1 MLDAATSSVA
11 HADEARDPAAG
22 ALAAASE
29 QAPTEPAHAPAHVP
43 AHAAAHAVSDE
54 AVDEAAD
61 ATACTPLSPYGG
73 EPLEE
78 IGTSAA
84 LGDAPVQVGTID
96 VHGLPVFDLQDPEQD
111 LWLYRQANRFRAWAG
126 LDTRPETIEELLFF
140 REGETVSPRRI
151 AESERELRAQLYIF
165 DARILPKQRCGERV
179 DFDVVTRDLWTLLP
193 RLDISR
199 SGGFSNFG
207 IGVVDSNV
215 FGRGTRLSAGYRETV
230 DRKGWDTSLI
240 DPNFLG
246 SHHSLVAAVGDSED
260 GYVQILRVGLPFYS
274 FESRVAW
281 GLAVERAQ
289 REEPLYFRGEKF
301 AEFERRTELLN
312 AFVGWSPGIVGGQ
325 QPRFRLGF
333 VHEEHRFA
341 RSEDGPAPLP
351 FPKDRVF
358 DYPYVAF
365 ESVEDDFELTRNLD
379 RLQRTEDL
387 YTGRRVAAQLGY
399 STQGANRYLYRLEFA
414 NAQHFGERAI
424 LRYAVVAEGAWRLD
438 LDEPENL
445 EVRAT
450 ARLRDQQSRQWSL
463 YGAASFVY
471 TDNLTPDRQLLLGG
485 DTGLRGYPLRYQLG
499 DRRFLVSLEERYFSD
514 LHIAK
519 LVRVGGAVF
528 ADVGRAWSP
537 SEPSD
542 DEFGVLANV
551 GVGLRLES
559 TRTQNGALMHIDLA
573 FPLVDGPNVDAVQ
586 FVISVKQSL

>member
-1 MLDAATSSVA
+1 MTAFRRAGLPLRLVAITLLLAPGALVAAEGADETPAAPASAVPAAT
-11 HADEARDPAAG
+11 
-22 ALAAASE
+22 
-29 QAPTEPAHAPAHVP
+29 
-43 AHAAAHAVSDE
+43 
-54 AVDEAAD
+54 D
-61 ATACTPLSPYGG
+61 AACTPLTPYDGRAM
-73 EPLEE
+73 EE
-78 IGTSAA
+78 IGDGAA
-84 LGDAPVQVGTID
+84 LGSAPVQVGRID
-96 VHGLPVFDLQDPEQD
+96 VHGLPVFDPEDPEQD

-126 LDTRPETIEELLFF
+126 LDTRPDTIEELLFF

-151 AESERELRAQLYIF
+151 AESERELRAHHNLY

-193 RLDISR
+193 RLDITR

-207 IGVVDSNV
+207 IGVVDSNL
-215 FGRGTRLSAGYRETV
+215 FGLGKRLSAGYRETV
-230 DRKGWDTSLI
+230 DRKGWDASWI

-246 SHHSLVAAVGDSED
+246 SHHSLVAALGDSDD

-274 FESRVAW
+274 FESRFAW
-281 GLAVERAQ
+281 GLSLERTQ
-289 REEPLYFRGEKF
+289 REEPLYFRGDKF
-301 AEFERRTELLN
+301 AEFGRRTELVN

-325 QPRFRLGF
+325 QPRFRVGV

-341 RSEDGPAPLP
+341 RTEDGFSPLP
-351 FPKDRVF
+351 FPADRVF

-387 YTGRRVAAQLGY
+387 YTGRRFAAQLGY
-399 STQGANRYLYRLEFA
+399 STQGANRYLYRVEFA
-414 NAQHFGERAI
+414 DAQHFSERTI
-424 LRYAVVAEGAWRLD
+424 LRYALVAEGAWRLD
-438 LDEPENL
+438 IDEPENL

-450 ARLRDQQSRQWSL
+450 ARIRDQQSAHWSL
-463 YGAASFVY
+463 SGSVSYVY

-499 DRRFLVSLEERYFSD
+499 DRRFLLSVEERYFSD

-528 ADVGRAWSP
+528 ADVGRAWFP
-537 SEPSD
+537 SESSE

-559 TRTQNGALMHIDLA
+559 TRTQNGAVIHADLA
-573 FPLVDGPNVDAVQ
+573 FPLIDGPEVDPVQ